1 MSATAAGTCTGVKR
15 NPSPTIIRCRIDL
28 RAGWTIPTADFEL
41 TRHMQCPFCHHPET
55 RVVDSRLAQEGEQV
69 RRRRECAECGE
80 RFTTYE
86 IAADLAMPRILKR
99 DRSRELFSDDKLR
112 DGVMRALE
120 KRPVETEAVD
130 AAIERVKRRLRR
142 SSERELESRQV
153 GEWVMA
159 ELRLLDEV
167 AYIRFASVY
176 REFSDV
182 AAFRDEIDRLEQEPD
197 PAARRK
203 QLPLLGEDLGD

>member
-1 MSATAAGTCTGVKR
+1 
-15 NPSPTIIRCRIDL
+15 
-28 RAGWTIPTADFEL
+28 
-41 TRHMQCPFCHHPET
+41 MQCPFCQHADT
-55 RVVDSRLAQEGEQV
+55 RVIDSRLAHEGEQV
-69 RRRRECAECGE
+69 RRRRECASCGE

-86 IAADLAMPRILKR
+86 VATDLAMPRIVKR

-130 AAIERVKRRLRR
+130 AAVERIKRRLRG
-142 SSERELESRQV
+142 SSEREVDSRQL
-153 GEWVMA
+153 GEWVMG
-159 ELRLLDEV
+159 ELRGLDEV

-182 AAFRDEIDRLEQEPD
+182 AAFRDEIERLEREPD
-197 PAARRK
+197 PAIRRQ
-203 QLPLLGEDLGD
+203 QLPLLGDDGSD

>member
-1 MSATAAGTCTGVKR
+1 
-15 NPSPTIIRCRIDL
+15 
-28 RAGWTIPTADFEL
+28 
-41 TRHMQCPFCHHPET
+41 MQCPFCHHPET

-130 AAIERVKRRLRR
+130 AAIERVKRQLRR
-142 SSERELESRQV
+142 SSEREVESRQV

-203 QLPLLGEDLGD
+203 QLPLLGEDVGD

>member
-1 MSATAAGTCTGVKR
+1 
-15 NPSPTIIRCRIDL
+15 
-28 RAGWTIPTADFEL
+28 
-41 TRHMQCPFCHHPET
+41 MQCPFCHHPDT
-55 RVVDSRLAQEGEQV
+55 RVIDSRLAHDGEQV
-69 RRRRECAECGE
+69 RRRRECAGCSE

-86 IAADLAMPRILKR
+86 VSTDLAMPRIIKR

-120 KRPVETEAVD
+120 KRPVETSAVD
-130 AAIERVKRRLRR
+130 AAVERIKRRLRR
-142 SSERELESRQV
+142 SSEREVDSRRI

-159 ELRLLDEV
+159 ELRGLDEV

-182 AAFRDEIDRLEQEPD
+182 AAFRDEIERLEREPD
-197 PAARRK
+197 PVAGRQ
-203 QLPLLGEDLGD
+203 QLPLLGDDGAD